1 MSRDPVTM
9 QALSEGCDGVSHVLR
24 LVSGA
29 PGPHVLVNAMS
40 HGNEPCGLA
49 ALRLILDHAAAL
61 CRGSITLVLAN
72 PAAALAPAT
81 GGGLGRRSL
90 ERDFNRLWAEAE
102 ASVRADG
109 PESAELARARAL
121 LPIYRRADI
130 LLDIHSL
137 ATPGDPLLLYHPT
150 PCALR
155 LAAGF
160 PRPLT
165 HVRFAR
171 PLHDG
176 TLLVEQSRFRGAP
189 GRAAFVLECGHHDD
203 PLSAAVAASFA
214 ARLLRLAGS
223 WDAGAVP
230 EPAWPVPS
238 DHPGLVL
245 EAQEMLRPSGE
256 GFRFLLPLD
265 GVIAVPDGAT
275 YAADN
280 QTEHVAP
287 WPGTAIVLPRERPFA
302 GAEAG
307 LLARRIHGS
316 AAAG

>member
-1 MSRDPVTM
+1 MNRDPVTM

-24 LVSGA
+24 LESGA

-49 ALRLILDHAAAL
+49 ALRLILDHADAL

-72 PAAALAPAT
+72 PAAALAPGTA
-81 GGGLGRRSL
+81 GGLGRRSL

-102 ASVRADG
+102 APVRADG
-109 PESAELARARAL
+109 PESAELARARTL
-121 LPIYRRADI
+121 LPFYREADI

-176 TLLVEQSRFRGAP
+176 TLLVEQSRFRDAP

-203 PLSAAVAASFA
+203 PQSAVVAASFA

-223 WDAGAVP
+223 WHADAVA
-230 EPAWPVPS
+230 EPAWPVPNDRPS
-238 DHPGLVL
+238 HLL
-245 EAQEMLRPSGE
+245 EAREMLRPSGE
-256 GFRFLLPLD
+256 EFRFLMPLD
-265 GVIAVPDGAT
+265 AVITVPDGTT
-275 YAADN
+275 YAADSLA
-280 QTEHVAP
+280 EHVAP
-287 WPGTAIVLPRERPFA
+287 WPGTAIVLPRERPVA

-307 LLARRIHGS
+307 LLARCLHGS
-316 AAAG
+316 AAPG